1 MCQTTISNKTA
12 LGWGITM
19 IILILRFRTLTKF
32 KSDKSLPKVYSFW
45 GSWGAEV

>member
-12 LGWGITM
+12 LGWGISL
-19 IILILRFRTLTKF
+19 IILILRFRALAKF
-32 KSDKSLPKVYSFW
+32 ISDKSLPKVHSFW